1 MVVMKLDVKLSSA
14 NRSSRQ
20 LLPTPAG
27 AGRRREGW
35 SFSSQEAWQRPAR
48 PQRPPPPSPHTPDAY
63 EQEFDKVVIV
73 LAFGH
78 IFDGDSDGLRAA
90 LLAGALA

>member
-1 MVVMKLDVKLSSA
+1 MVV
-14 NRSSRQ
+14 Q
-20 LLPTPAG
+20 LAGGLAAPCKAPA
-27 AGRRREGW
+27 
-35 SFSSQEAWQRPAR
+35 P
-48 PQRPPPPSPHTPDAY
+48 PPPPPPSALTAVAY